1 MVWPFKGDTSGETT
15 DPKQDQQRR
24 EFRLSRYIIIGAF
37 VFIGI
42 MLGVHLITLQSAIKV
57 TNGNITA
64 TNSLIDKIDTSN
76 QTIFNIL
83 LPIFGAWVGVVVAFY
98 FGSVQA
104 KKAQDALTEQA
115 KNAHET
121 LIKAFSRE
129 DRKLSN
135 ITVEQSLRQYP
146 SALKVSTVT
155 LKDTLT
161 KVMETFGDLSNVVVI
176 DETSRP
182 LGVLYKSD
190 LLEID
195 EIKKND
201 ISNKK
206 YTDSKSLD
214 SLIEQIAKEFVT
226 KKKWD
231 KNGINN
237 YAKLQLN
244 TTLLEAKNLM
254 TQISDKINDL
264 LGLVMDN
271 GKLIGVI
278 SYDMILAYQ
287 Q

>member
-1 MVWPFKGDTSGETT
+1 
-15 DPKQDQQRR
+15 
-24 EFRLSRYIIIGAF
+24 
-37 VFIGI
+37 
-42 MLGVHLITLQSAIKV
+42 
-57 TNGNITA
+57 
-64 TNSLIDKIDTSN
+64 
-76 QTIFNIL
+76 
-83 LPIFGAWVGVVVAFY
+83 
-98 FGSVQA
+98 
-104 KKAQDALTEQA
+104 
-115 KNAHET
+115 
-121 LIKAFSRE
+121 
-129 DRKLSN
+129 
-135 ITVEQSLRQYP
+135 
-146 SALKVSTVT
+146 
-155 LKDTLT
+155 
-161 KVMETFGDLSNVVVI
+161 
-176 DETSRP
+176 
-182 LGVLYKSD
+182 VLYKSD

>member
-1 MVWPFKGDTSGETT
+1 MYFCSSRNWVGPT
-15 DPKQDQQRR
+15 DPKQEQQRR

-37 VFIGI
+37 IFIGI
-42 MLGVHLITLQSAIKV
+42 MLGVHLITLQSVVLKPVSGDVI
-57 TNGNITA
+57 
-64 TNSLIDKIDTSN
+64 NSLIDKIDTSN

-83 LPIFGAWVGVVVAFY
+83 LPIFNAWVGVVVAFY
-98 FGSVQA
+98 FGSSQA
-104 KKAQDALTEQA
+104 KRAQDALTEQA
-115 KNAHET
+115 KSAHDT

-129 DRKLSN
+129 DQKLTN
-135 ITVEQSLRQYP
+135 ITVEQALKQYP
-146 SALKVSTVT
+146 SASKVSTVT

-161 KVMETFGDLSNVVVI
+161 KVMSTFADLSNVVVI
-176 DETSRP
+176 DDTDRI

-195 EIKKND
+195 DIKKQD
-201 ISNKK
+201 ITDKK
-206 YTDSKSLD
+206 YTDATYLD

-244 TTLLEAKNLM
+244 TSLLEAKNLM
-254 TQISDKINDL
+254 TQISDTINDL
-264 LGLVMDN
+264 LGLVVEN
-271 GKLIGVI
+271 GKLVGVI

-287 Q
+287 K